1 MAKYFS
7 FVAKNVTP
15 VSQNNRPNATIDR
28 LQRELI
34 AAHNAKYSE
43 NPMPLNPLIS
53 SDPLCAKVFYIHRVP
68 DFKDA
73 DNISKPLWDA
83 LNEKAYID
91 DRQLRYLETL
101 KIHESSLDIFEIDIT
116 EIDTIDLSAIL
127 DFFENNEGDQ
137 KRVLYISISD
147 HENSNVRFI

>member
-7 FVAKNVTP
+7 FVAKNITP
-15 VSQNNRPNATIDR
+15 VSQNNRSTATINR
-28 LQRELI
+28 LQRDLV
-34 AAHNAKYSE
+34 AAHNQKYP
-43 NPMPLNPLIS
+43 NDPMPKNPQIS

-83 LNEKAYID
+83 LNGIAYVD
-91 DRQLRYLETL
+91 DRQIRYLETF
-101 KIHESSLDIFEIDIT
+101 KIDESYPGLFEIDIT

-127 DFFENNEGDQ
+127 DFFENIQNDQ
-137 KRVLYISISD
+137 DRILYVSISD